1 MPASNYQTKFYLNI
15 KALLFRRKKE
25 NTNRH
30 YLFFCCT
37 SFAIL
42 SQGYLICFSVIWY
55 FHIIN
60 KPVQT
65 KPFPRLVFQ

>member
-1 MPASNYQTKFYLNI
+1 MRASNYQTRFSLNI

-42 SQGYLICFSVIWY
+42 SQRLPDLLLSD
-55 FHIIN
+55 
-60 KPVQT
+60 
-65 KPFPRLVFQ
+65 LVFSHY